1 MTDEALARALA
12 AAFCGMNIETSD
24 ARTEFTDYLEQWLR
38 VAAMA
43 RTILALEKP

>member
-12 AAFCGMNIETSD
+12 AAWFGKPERDEYVALKTSLD
-24 ARTEFTDYLEQWLR
+24 LDRWLR

>member
-12 AAFCGMNIETSD
+12 AAFAGVNEGHPNAES
-24 ARTEFTDYLEQWLR
+24 EFHDYSEHWLR